1 MINEEQFISL
11 AARKLAGQAT
21 AAELQ
26 ELEGLLQ
33 QHDDLKARYILL
45 QQYFT
50 DPSYQSATD
59 TEQALQRTLGKIS
72 LQQEVKSNRWKWMGA
87 AAAAVIGLAISA
99 AFLWPVHTP
108 EVKLTVLKDTAQWL
122 NRQNGK
128 ATRAVIELADGS
140 KIWLNADSRISYP
153 EVFGKHSREVYLNGE
168 AFFKV
173 TGNPDRPFIVHLNNG
188 TVKVL
193 GTSFN
198 VRAYD
203 NEPVQTSVTTGKVA
217 FIPKYDNQN
226 GAVPDTFYITP
237 DEKVIY
243 KPTTHN
249 IVKETTSGE
258 DDKAWTEGRLVFKD
272 VALEDICLELE
283 RTFGKKIAFQS
294 DKPRQYRLTGSFQN
308 NNLQEILYYLTKS
321 KSFKYTITDSTLL
334 ISE

>member
-26 ELEGLLQ
+26 ELEDLLQ
-33 QHDDLKARYILL
+33 QQEDLKARYHLL

-50 DPSYQSATD
+50 ESSYQSATD

-72 LQQEVKSNRWKWMGA
+72 LVQEEKSNRWKWISA
-87 AAAAVIGLAISA
+87 AAAAIIGIAVTVS
-99 AFLWPVHTP
+99 FFWPRQAQ
-108 EVKLTVLKDTAQWL
+108 EVKLTALKDTAQWL

-188 TVKVL
+188 MVKVL

-217 FIPKYDNQN
+217 FIPKYNNREGIQ
-226 GAVPDTFYITP
+226 DTFYIIP

-243 KPTTHN
+243 RPTTHD
-249 IVKETTSGE
+249 IVKEATSGE

-272 VALEDICLELE
+272 VSLEDICLELE
-283 RTFGKKIAFQS
+283 RTFGKKIEFKS

-334 ISE
+334 INE

>member
-26 ELEGLLQ
+26 ELEDLLQ
-33 QHDDLKARYILL
+33 QHEDLKARYILL

-50 DPSYQSATD
+50 ESSYQSATD

-72 LQQEVKSNRWKWMGA
+72 LQQEVKSNRWKWIGA
-87 AAAAVIGLAISA
+87 AAAVVTGLVISV
-99 AFLWPVHTP
+99 AFFWPASIP
-108 EVKLTVLKDTAQWL
+108 EVKLAVLKDTAQWL

-128 ATRAVIELADGS
+128 GTRAVIELGDGS

-188 TVKVL
+188 MVKVL

-226 GAVPDTFYITP
+226 SVPDTFYITP
-237 DEKVIY
+237 DEKVTY

-272 VALEDICLELE
+272 VSLEDICLELE
-283 RTFGKKIAFQS
+283 RSFGKKIAFQS

-321 KSFKYTITDSTLL
+321 KSFRYTITDSTLL